1 MQARTIPAASR
12 ENGASVD
19 HLLKILRAEKVKIDQ
34 TITALEH
41 LRPRLVS

>member
-19 HLLKILRAEKVKIDQ
+19 HVLRILRAGKVKIDQ
-34 TITALEH
+34 ATTMEQ